1 MAGEPGTNW
10 RESFE
15 AYARRKAEEDAKDF
29 AEPPEFVPKC
39 LDCGYDLSGLD
50 DGRCPE
56 CGHGFTRKHIFAAY
70 LYRQQ
75 EKKRRFSNVR
85 HIPLLL
91 AYAPLFFGMGIESY
105 WGFAT
110 CGVMLAF
117 GAAAWYGLN
126 RGKFIEGSQWLLVLV
141 PPLLAMFVGVTT
153 VEHGNYGMAG
163 VAITIVAICFLALRG
178 SPLLGS
184 IILGGCGVVPLF
196 LFCLWLLID
205 AYAVKSRGHHWSNFD
220 YPAFPRWRAFTAVQA
235 TSAGWVLI
243 ALLAVLTVC
252 MALVAKRSVVRLN
265 RMREQRSGTRPLA

>member
-39 LDCGYDLSGLD
+39 LDCGYDLTGLD

-75 EKKRRFSNVR
+75 EKQRRFSNIR
-85 HIPLLL
+85 HIPLLI
-91 AYAPLFFGMGIESY
+91 AYMPLFLAMGIETY

-110 CGVMLAF
+110 YATLLVF
-117 GAAAWYGLN
+117 GAVLWYLFN
-126 RGKFIEGSQWLLVLV
+126 RGKFIEGSQWLLILV
-141 PPLLAMFVGVTT
+141 PPLLAMFIGVTT
-153 VEHGNYGMAG
+153 VEHGVYGMAG
-163 VAITIVAICFLALRG
+163 VAATIIAICFLALRG

-184 IILGGCGVVPLF
+184 IILGGFGVLPLL
-196 LFCLWLLID
+196 LFCLWLLLD
-205 AYAVKSRGHHWSNFD
+205 AYAVRSRGHHWSNFD

-235 TSAGWVLI
+235 ISAGWVLI
-243 ALLAVLTVC
+243 CLLAVLTLC
-252 MALVAKRSVVRLN
+252 MAFVAKRSLVRLK
-265 RMREQRSGTRPLA
+265 RIHDQRRPARPPA